1 MDARN
6 QRKIGRYQL
15 LALLATGGMAEIYL
29 ARQEGIKG
37 FERLVVIK
45 KILPHLARRKRFV
58 EMFFD
63 EARIAALLSHPNI
76 VQIYDLGEDEDDPE
90 GSYYIAMEYLEGESL
105 GYLVKQARKTSRLM
119 PSQLA
124 AGIVAQVC
132 DGLDYAH
139 KLHDSKG
146 KPINIVHRDVS
157 PHNIIVLFSGGVKLV
172 DFGIAKAASQ
182 VHQTREGSLK
192 GKLTYIAPEQCESK
206 PVDARSDVFSMGV
219 VLWELLTRRRL
230 FKRDSDAA
238 KVQAIMSD
246 PIPRV
251 RDIQAAVAPELES
264 IAQKALQR
272 DAAKRFQTA
281 GEMGAAI
288 REHLRR
294 MGAAAGVQEIAAF
307 VNQVFGDRA
316 RTKKRL
322 LEEIKAQRADE
333 ISLGVLKPETEE
345 SLPSRSQVEDSDS
358 LNEEPTP
365 VSSPGDIDEEMPT
378 HKMKSP
384 LKRASPDAPVSET
397 LVPPPP
403 GGKAAGEPV
412 QTVTV
417 KKVPIFVW
425 VVIPALLAFVIVAL
439 FWKYGGKSEPAKP
452 PQVEKPAVD
461 AGVEAKPTK
470 PEPLEKQGRHT
481 PPKATAE
488 PVKPDATPGSRPSLL
503 AIRSRPSGC
512 RVEIDGVE
520 VFGKTP
526 LERVAVEPDAEH
538 VVTVLCPGHSGES
551 KRVNSLPGEWITLDF
566 APPVDAKPEEPKPPK
581 PKIKTGTLRLD
592 TVPWSEVFYK
602 KRKLGMTPLLGVKF
616 PEGTHKLKAVNTGRG
631 LEKIIKVTIKAGKT
645 TTLKVSLSD

>member
-6 QRKIGRYQL
+6 QKKIGRYQL

-76 VQIYDLGEDEDDPE
+76 VQIYDLGQDENDPE

-105 GYLVKQARKTSRLM
+105 GYLVKQARKASRLM

-139 KLHDSKG
+139 KLHDSRG
-146 KPINIVHRDVS
+146 KPLHIVHRDVS

-251 RDIQAAVAPELES
+251 RDIQAAVSPELES

-272 DAAKRFQTA
+272 DAAKRFKTA

-307 VNQVFGDRA
+307 VQEVFGDRA

-333 ISLGVLKPETEE
+333 LSLGVLKPETEE

-358 LNEEPTP
+358 LDEEPTP

-403 GGKAAGEPV
+403 GGKPAGEPV

-439 FWKYGGKSEPAKP
+439 FWKFGGKSIPVEPP
-452 PQVEKPAVD
+452 PPPEQPAVD
-461 AGVEAKPTK
+461 AGT
-470 PEPLEKQGRHT
+470 PEKT
-481 PPKATAE
+481 PPEKAPPETADVV
-488 PVKPDATPGSRPSLL
+488 PVKPDVTPGSRPSLL

-520 VFGKTP
+520 VFGQTP
-526 LERVAVEPDAEH
+526 IERVAVEPDTEH

-551 KRVNSLPGEWITLDF
+551 KRVKSLPGEWITLDF

-602 KRKLGMTPLLGVKF
+602 KRKLGMTPLLGVKL
-616 PEGTHKLKAVNTGRG
+616 PEGTHKLKAVNAGRG

>member
-1 MDARN
+1 MDARK
-6 QRKIGRYQL
+6 QKRIGRYHL

-37 FERLVVIK
+37 FERMVVIK

-63 EARIAALLSHPNI
+63 EARIASMLSHPNI
-76 VQIYDLGEDEDDPE
+76 VQIYDLGQDESEPE
-90 GSYYIAMEYLEGESL
+90 ESYYIAMEYLEGESL
-105 GYLVKQARKTSRLM
+105 GYLVRQARKADRLL

-124 AGIVAQVC
+124 AGIVSQVC

-139 KLHDSKG
+139 KLHDTKG
-146 KPINIVHRDVS
+146 KPLHIVHRDVS
-157 PHNIIVLFSGGVKLV
+157 PHNVIVLFSGGVKLV

-238 KVQAIMSD
+238 KIQAIMSD
-246 PIPRV
+246 PIPQV
-251 RDIQAAVAPELES
+251 RDIQASVAPELEN

-272 DAAKRFQTA
+272 DAAKRFQSA

-294 MGAAAGVQEIAAF
+294 MGAAAGIQEIAAF
-307 VNQVFGDRA
+307 VNEVFGDRA

-322 LEEIKAQRADE
+322 LDEIKAQRADE
-333 ISLGVLKPETEE
+333 ISLGVLKPETDE
-345 SLPSRSQVEDSDS
+345 SLPSRSHVEDSDS
-358 LNEEPTP
+358 LDDEPTP
-365 VSSPGDIDEEMPT
+365 VSNPGELEDMPT
-378 HKMKSP
+378 HKMTSP
-384 LKRASPDAPVSET
+384 LKRVDAQAPVSET

-403 GGKAAGEPV
+403 GTKPAPELV

-425 VVIPALLAFVIVAL
+425 VVIPALLAFVFVAL
-439 FWKYGGKSEPAKP
+439 WWKFGSQPEPAVP
-452 PQVEKPAVD
+452 PPVESPEKPASD
-461 AGVEAKPTK
+461 AGIPEKQPQPETATTK
-470 PEPLEKQGRHT
+470 PAAPDVT
-481 PPKATAE
+481 PAM
-488 PVKPDATPGSRPSLL
+488 RPSLL

-520 VFGKTP
+520 VFGETP

-538 VVTVLCPGHSGES
+538 VVTVLCPGRSGES
-551 KRVNSLPGEWITLDF
+551 KRVNSMPGEWITLDF
-566 APPVDAKPEEPKPPK
+566 APPAELAPKAPPKPPPK
-581 PKIKTGTLRLD
+581 PKAKLGTLRLD

-602 KRKLGMTPLLGVKF
+602 KRKLGITPLLGVKL
-616 PEGTHKLKAVNTGRG
+616 PAGTHKLKAVNAGRG
-631 LEKIIKVTIKAGKT
+631 LEKTIKVTIKAGQT
-645 TTLKVSLSD
+645 TTMKIKLTE

>member
-1 MDARN
+1 MDARKQN
-6 QRKIGRYQL
+6 KIGRYQL

-29 ARQEGIKG
+29 ARQEGIQG

-63 EARIAALLSHPNI
+63 EARIAAMLSHPNI
-76 VQIYDLGEDEDDPE
+76 VQIYDLGQDENAPE
-90 GSYYIAMEYLEGESL
+90 ESYYIAMEYLEGESL
-105 GYLVKQARKTSRLM
+105 GYLVKQARKAERLL

-139 KLHDSKG
+139 KLHDAKG
-146 KPINIVHRDVS
+146 MPLHIVHRDVS

-206 PVDARSDVFSMGV
+206 PVDARSDVFSLGV

-251 RDIQAAVAPELES
+251 RDIQAAVAPELEA

-272 DAAKRFQTA
+272 DAARRFQTA

-294 MGAAAGVQEIAAF
+294 MGAAAGVQEIAGF
-307 VNQVFGDRA
+307 VSEVFGDRA

-358 LNEEPTP
+358 LDEEPTP
-365 VSSPGDIDEEMPT
+365 VSSPGELEEMPT

-384 LKRASPDAPVSET
+384 LKRADRQAPVSDT

-403 GGKAAGEPV
+403 GAKPTAEPV

-425 VVIPALLAFVIVAL
+425 VVIPALLAFVLVAL
-439 FWKYGGKSEPAKP
+439 WWKFGSRPEPAVPPPPEKTAPDAGTPEGKP
-452 PQVEKPAVD
+452 P
-461 AGVEAKPTK
+461 
-470 PEPLEKQGRHT
+470 PET
-481 PPKATAE
+481 ATTE
-488 PVKPDATPGSRPSLL
+488 PVVPDAPEVSPGIRPSLL
-503 AIRSRPSGC
+503 AIRSRPAGC

-520 VFGKTP
+520 VFGQTP
-526 LERVAVEPDAEH
+526 IERVAVEPDAEH
-538 VVTVLCPGHSGES
+538 VVTVLCPKHSGES
-551 KRVNSLPGEWITLDF
+551 KRVKSLPGEWITLDF
-566 APPVDAKPEEPKPPK
+566 APPAEPATEPPK
-581 PKIKTGTLRLD
+581 PKVKMGSLRLD

-602 KRKLGMTPLLGVKF
+602 KRKLGITPLLGVKL
-616 PEGTHKLKAVNTGRG
+616 PAGTHKLRAVNSGRG
-631 LEKIIKVTIKAGKT
+631 LEKIIKVNIKAGQT
-645 TTLKVSLSD
+645 TTMKVSLSD